1 MTRRPRCCLIVL
13 ALFAGACKSSE
24 PAHET
29 PTESAPRDAGPAD
42 ATALDAPPDAGV
54 WPPLAALPIVD
65 PVRVIALPSRPDV
78 PRFDVGGPAIVDDV
92 AVVSSSQLGFAAID
106 WRRGS
111 VVWSKPA
118 GLHVAP
124 PLAHA
129 GAVVLISDC
138 LSPPE
143 LRDTLL
149 GCVRVVAGTGADLS
163 YTAIHGAHLE
173 AFAREPGPQQL
184 WPDGEHAVRWR
195 RGEQAV
201 SVDLVTG
208 VARRAAIAPPPIR
221 VAYRGRTWD
230 IARTDERIVAR
241 ERGKLAWQTQNP
253 YTSLLGAVHLPEL
266 TPTIRVARIAPFAG
280 VSELRLLDIDATGS
294 LHAQTGFPVP
304 ALSILGHALDAV
316 GNTALALRMDASLQR
331 DFLVGVAADLA
342 ILYVYPLPE
351 VPRADP
357 VGVAVAPDGVLVFH
371 DGDVFTVLPALSSVP
386 TNPGTPRVPSQ
397 NPTP

>member
-1 MTRRPRCCLIVL
+1 MTRRPGTYLIVI
-13 ALFAGACKSSE
+13 ALLAGACKSSE
-24 PAHET
+24 APT
-29 PTESAPRDAGPAD
+29 PTAPARDAGPAD
-42 ATALDAPPDAGV
+42 AAVADAAIDASGV

-65 PVRVIALPSRPDV
+65 AVRVIALPSRPDV

-92 AVVSSSQLGFAAID
+92 AVVSSSQLGFAAVD
-106 WRRGS
+106 WRRGH
-111 VVWSKPA
+111 VVWTKPA

-129 GAVVLISDC
+129 GAAVLISDC
-138 LSPPE
+138 LSPPA

-149 GCVRVVAGTGADLS
+149 GCVRVVAATGADLS
-163 YTAIHGAHLE
+163 YTAIHGAHLD

-195 RGEQAV
+195 RGDQAV

-208 VARRAAIAPPPIR
+208 VARRAAIAPPPVR
-221 VAYRGRTWD
+221 VEYRGRAWD

-241 ERGKLAWQTQNP
+241 ERGKLAWQTQYP
-253 YTSLLGAVHLPEL
+253 YTSLLGAVRLPEL

-316 GNTALALRMDASLQR
+316 GNTALALRMDASLRR
-331 DFLVGVAADLA
+331 DFLVGFAADLA
-342 ILYVYPLPE
+342 ILYAYPLPE

-371 DGDVFTVLPALSSVP
+371 DGDVFTVLPALSSAP
-386 TNPGTPRVPSQ
+386 TAPGIPHLPSQ